1 MLNNECQKLGPESFF
16 EMLIRAVNKNSSESS
31 SANRYP
37 DELKNLCLYLFLTS
51 GRLAYETLVAN
62 IPNGLPSVSTLSRS
76 LSKNYEKC
84 GEGELA
90 FGQLK
95 EFLEKRNYPL
105 RIFISEDQTAIVRRP
120 RYDQSTNQLVGY
132 VLTNLEHT
140 GFPKTNQN
148 LINSVS
154 NIKNI
159 IENSDLAK
167 NAYVFM
173 AQPLQ
178 DGAAAFC
185 LTLFGSNNTFTH
197 EDVLLRWKYIQQETT
212 NYNIVVDGISSD
224 GDSRCL
230 KAMKII
236 AGLPAFSKQETPY
249 SPYFQ
254 ANFDINNLVPMQD
267 TVHIATKMKNRLLN
281 EKIVLKMGNYE
292 VSKDHLTDLIN
303 TVSKDKH
310 LLCLS
315 YLDSSDKMNFEAI
328 DKLSSTRVISLL
340 TSDVCKATRQLLVLT
355 RYILDSY
362 LDKSLSIEERVYL
375 IWYVTLFLRLW
386 RAWIKEQSN
395 YTLAKNWLTLNTYTC
410 IELNAHGYMIL
421 IEKFRSNPEFVLPWI
436 YSSQPCE
443 KFFRQT
449 RSMTSTWSTVVNF
462 DMLDL
467 LRRRHRIQAINS
479 IINDSG
485 DKFVFPRER
494 NKKLG
499 ANLRNKETFIPPTEE
514 LRNVIIKA
522 RDDAVNDCKILGIDM
537 LENQWEAA
545 LTEVSIPKQDDSDHT
560 DSNFLLQSNV
570 TSTALQDEAEQL
582 SETQLTANE
591 EDIQDINKDEEIL
604 QNFTSLDIK
613 DLSGC
618 KTDISDISLIKIKI
632 NDKEMVVKKST
643 LCWLFF
649 KRKGRLS
656 SDRLIRC
663 KAMSGPTSS
672 SKKRTSG
679 INQKI
684 GKKCVNNRV
693 KNTENLKTQK
703 TQQKKK
709 SENISDSE
717 TSVSDSLS
725 VHSEFENETFS
736 EDDDSEI
743 SSEVSNISRNISI
756 QQEAY
761 YAVCYESWYIGRIIK
776 VVDNAKSEIKFLKL
790 ELDKYVWPREDDKQI
805 VNNKFIFYGPVSL
818 MGNGPFHLRRNE
830 KIKIEQIFKTIK
842 KELKEFL

>member
-1 MLNNECQKLGPESFF
+1 MQEISQEIDFSEQNLEQDINQDICNSVISIDDSRGETEGKTVCNLNISPAENTPKSRSRTEKKISYQKLNFDSSQTKITDFYKICEEIKSQILKNATLNKAFSTSANIFCENRQPEMLNNECQKLGPESFF

-254 ANFDINNLVPMQD
+254 ANFDINNLVPIQD

-315 YLDSSDKMNFEAI
+315 YLDSK
-328 DKLSSTRVISLL
+328 
-340 TSDVCKATRQLLVLT
+340 
-355 RYILDSY
+355 
-362 LDKSLSIEERVYL
+362 
-375 IWYVTLFLRLW
+375 
-386 RAWIKEQSN
+386 
-395 YTLAKNWLTLNTYTC
+395 
-410 IELNAHGYMIL
+410 
-421 IEKFRSNPEFVLPWI
+421 
-436 YSSQPCE
+436 
-443 KFFRQT
+443 
-449 RSMTSTWSTVVNF
+449 
-462 DMLDL
+462 
-467 LRRRHRIQAINS
+467 
-479 IINDSG
+479 
-485 DKFVFPRER
+485 
-494 NKKLG
+494 
-499 ANLRNKETFIPPTEE
+499 
-514 LRNVIIKA
+514 
-522 RDDAVNDCKILGIDM
+522 
-537 LENQWEAA
+537 
-545 LTEVSIPKQDDSDHT
+545 
-560 DSNFLLQSNV
+560 
-570 TSTALQDEAEQL
+570 
-582 SETQLTANE
+582 
-591 EDIQDINKDEEIL
+591 
-604 QNFTSLDIK
+604 
-613 DLSGC
+613 
-618 KTDISDISLIKIKI
+618 
-632 NDKEMVVKKST
+632 
-643 LCWLFF
+643 
-649 KRKGRLS
+649 
-656 SDRLIRC
+656 
-663 KAMSGPTSS
+663 
-672 SKKRTSG
+672 
-679 INQKI
+679 
-684 GKKCVNNRV
+684 
-693 KNTENLKTQK
+693 
-703 TQQKKK
+703 
-709 SENISDSE
+709 
-717 TSVSDSLS
+717 
-725 VHSEFENETFS
+725 
-736 EDDDSEI
+736 
-743 SSEVSNISRNISI
+743 
-756 QQEAY
+756 
-761 YAVCYESWYIGRIIK
+761 
-776 VVDNAKSEIKFLKL
+776 
-790 ELDKYVWPREDDKQI
+790 
-805 VNNKFIFYGPVSL
+805 
-818 MGNGPFHLRRNE
+818 
-830 KIKIEQIFKTIK
+830 
-842 KELKEFL
+842 